1 MIRVENIV
9 KNFGNVEV
17 LNDVSLI
24 INKGEIVSIVGPSGA
39 GKSTLLQI
47 MGTLVAPTTGKVFIN
62 ETDIYTLTGDKLAEL
77 RNQSIGFVFQFHHL
91 LPEFSALENVM
102 MPALIAGVSRSEAHN
117 RAIELL
123 EMLSIDHR
131 ASHKPAQLSGG
142 EAQRVAI
149 ARAIINSPEVI
160 FADEPSGNLDS
171 HSRDELHKI
180 FFMLRD
186 KLGITIIIVTHDATL
201 AQLSDRKIEIIDG
214 KII

>member
-1 MIRVENIV
+1 MIRVENVTKDFGRV
-9 KNFGNVEV
+9 KV
-17 LNDVSLI
+17 LKNLSLV

-47 MGTLVAPTTGKVFIN
+47 MGTLEAPTSGKVFIN
-62 ETDIYTLTGDKLAEL
+62 NVDIYTLTGDKLAEL
-77 RNQSIGFVFQFHHL
+77 RNGRIGFVFQFHHL

-102 MPALIAGVSRSEAHN
+102 MPALIAGVSRIEAQK
-117 RAIELL
+117 RALELL
-123 EMLSIDHR
+123 DMLSIGQR
-131 ASHKPAQLSGG
+131 SLHKPAQLSGG

-186 KLGITIIIVTHDATL
+186 QLGITIVIVTHDVTL
-201 AQLSDRKIEIIDG
+201 AELSDRKVEIIDG
-214 KII
+214 TIL